1 MRLPCCPLD
10 WCSIQNARNPL
21 FRLFS
26 TLTALRDK
34 TGYANAGHF
43 LAGQP
48 VITEAVS

>member
-1 MRLPCCPLD
+1 MVQHTKRPAIRCFDYSMR
-10 WCSIQNARNPL
+10 A
-21 FRLFS
+21 S